1 MTDAR
6 ASEPSRP
13 GRSRVRFAARLLVAQ
28 ALVLV
33 ACALT
38 TWLVASLVGPTIFS
52 DHLER
57 AGDDHTVEETGHL
70 EEAFASALLVSIGLA
85 LLASVLAALAVSWYF
100 SRRVQRSIDAVT
112 DAASQIATGTYDAR
126 VADPG
131 LGEEFTTLA
140 LSYNKL
146 AERLAATERTRR
158 RMPVSYTH
166 LTLPTKRIV

>member
-85 LLASVLAALAVSWYF
+85 LLASVLAALAVS
-100 SRRVQRSIDAVT
+100 A
-112 DAASQIATGTYDAR
+112 IATGDSVTSLKRCAGLTVCLRPSRLPQLAR
-126 VADPG
+126 RSA
-131 LGEEFTTLA
+131 
-140 LSYNKL
+140 S
-146 AERLAATERTRR
+146 
-158 RMPVSYTH
+158 
-166 LTLPTKRIV
+166 